1 MSLGTCQIGATD
13 RYARDR
19 HRIARDSTP
28 LAVNLVPPWPALS
41 RHRLVLHDGSF
52 VGFHQ
57 FRDLSLETFGLG
69 FQPGNLGG
77 DHFGQIGSEF
87 V

>member
-1 MSLGTCQIGATD
+1 MSLDTCQIGAMD

-19 HRIARDSTP
+19 HPYRERLNAARGQYRPAVAGIFPSPLGSTR
-28 LAVNLVPPWPALS
+28 WE
-41 RHRLVLHDGSF
+41 F

-57 FRDLSLETFGLG
+57 FRDLSLEPFGLG

-77 DHFGQIGSEF
+77 DRFGQIGSDF

>member
-1 MSLGTCQIGATD
+1 MLATVT
-13 RYARDR
+13 
-19 HRIARDSTP
+19 RIARDLTP
-28 LAVNLVPPWPALS
+28 LAVNIVQPWPAFS
-41 RHRLVLHDGSF
+41 CHGLVLHDGSF

-57 FRDLSLETFGLG
+57 FRDLSLEPFGLG

-77 DHFGQIGSEF
+77 DRFGQIDSDF